1 MSSRAQL
8 VDFDF
13 SSLPDTDFV
22 LKPNHGSKGKGIAI
36 LKSLGKGPKPEKN
49 ASSWL
54 SFIKGCAPSSVAEHP
69 EEVSL
74 FATQGKI
81 VSEYELKRQIIDI
94 LDGKHSLTMVDE
106 AIIEE
111 KLISGD
117 GFKEFCEFGLADLRV
132 IVFNLVPVAAMI
144 RIPTEKSGG
153 KANLNA

>member
-1 MSSRAQL
+1 M

-49 ASSWL
+49 SSSWL
-54 SFIKGCAPSSVAEHP
+54 SFIKGRAPSSVVEHP

-111 KLISGD
+111 KLIPGD